1 MYLHIVE
8 GNHYIGVFPTLAK
21 NASPFRCPTLISLRK
36 YWSFEMIIMINS
48 ISECWSNIGL
58 SESTQ
63 QLMWWLFND
72 IEIIGSYDI
81 DHYLWGHHNTTQEPQ
96 TLESISNAIIF
107 PKDILF
113 FLYYYMMQQRHD
125 CHVKD
130 EKVVPHFEC
139 LSSKLGLGFKPSS
152 F

>member
-63 QLMWWLFND
+63 QLMW
-72 IEIIGSYDI
+72 
-81 DHYLWGHHNTTQEPQ
+81 
-96 TLESISNAIIF
+96 
-107 PKDILF
+107 
-113 FLYYYMMQQRHD
+113 
-125 CHVKD
+125 
-130 EKVVPHFEC
+130 
-139 LSSKLGLGFKPSS
+139 
-152 F
+152 